1 VPVPYVSRQLGHS
14 SIQVT
19 VDLYGHF
26 IPGAA
31 MILMGDEVRRAQ
43 GGNNNAYCQDN
54 ETSWFDG
61 TLVAKHA
68 DVQRHLLRGGK
79 SQQQKACARFW
90 RGISMP
96 TDCPICR
103 VMPLLSRQ
111 TVCSPRRRR
120 ERGRRRQAAARIE
133 WLRAWATRA
142 SATLGLV

>member
-1 VPVPYVSRQLGHS
+1 VPVPYARQLGHS

-54 ETSWFDG
+54 ETSWFDW

-68 DVQRHLLRGGK
+68 DVQRHLLRAESLSSRKRAHSSGGGFSYAK
-79 SQQQKACARFW
+79 RLPDLPSSANTPTCSVAGWAGR
-90 RGISMP
+90 IS
-96 TDCPICR
+96 
-103 VMPLLSRQ
+103 
-111 TVCSPRRRR
+111 
-120 ERGRRRQAAARIE
+120 
-133 WLRAWATRA
+133 
-142 SATLGLV
+142 LGL